1 MCCVPKMPAS
11 ASMQINV
18 KMAVG
23 NGGFYNGGGIAV
35 KSQAGKAALRIAGGE
50 FGNGNTRLVGVA
62 GQQAVVPGQLCGGVQ
77 QRKGGARAAVS
88 LVGAGGDGF
97 GRDDFKPQ
105 LVRLKA
111 AFGGIAKLPLE
122 THYRQAVGTRTAV
135 FYAQHIGV
143 KRVAAIVNGGIQHAI
158 IGGNALG
165 ASIQYNNTTNGQ
177 YNYFFHAQWYGVVI
191 YAPR

>member
-1 MCCVPKMPAS
+1 
-11 ASMQINV
+11 MQVNV
-18 KMAVG
+18 KMAVCD
-23 NGGFYNGGGIAV
+23 GGFYNGGGIAV
-35 KSQAGKAALRIAGGE
+35 KSQAGKAALRVAGGE
-50 FGNGNTRLVGVA
+50 FGNGNAGLVGVA
-62 GQQAVVPGQLCGGVQ
+62 GQQAVVPGQLGRGVQ

-88 LVGAGGDGF
+88 LVGVGGDGF
-97 GRDDFKPQ
+97 GRDYFKPQ
-105 LVRLKA
+105 LGRLEA
-111 AFGGIAKLPLE
+111 AFCRIAKRPLE
-122 THYRQAVGTRTAV
+122 THYRQAVGTRAAV

-158 IGGNALG
+158 TGGNALG